1 MALDLTG
8 IFEEEKEEDKKDTI
22 QSSSSLSV
30 TPTTSQKSI
39 GLNLSGIFDDD
50 EGVETVVEEKPE
62 SAEERYLRTGEVPE
76 GFKYVPTVPTGDDPE
91 DRVRFEPVDAPDVS
105 QQTEEAF
112 DYQETSE
119 VMSNIFGDEGIPGIT
134 AGASDFLG
142 IKEASQE
149 YVPEV
154 LQPLSNLFTHTSNDL
169 LGLLLSLAV
178 AFET

>member
-62 SAEERYLRTGEVPE
+62 SAG
-76 GFKYVPTVPTGDDPE
+76 
-91 DRVRFEPVDAPDVS
+91 
-105 QQTEEAF
+105 Q
-112 DYQETSE
+112 
-119 VMSNIFGDEGIPGIT
+119 
-134 AGASDFLG
+134 
-142 IKEASQE
+142 
-149 YVPEV
+149 
-154 LQPLSNLFTHTSNDL
+154 LS
-169 LGLLLSLAV
+169 G
-178 AFET
+178 